1 MMAEPEPPR
10 QRIER
15 ASGTARRARL
25 TPAPGSDPAPE
36 APVDGD
42 DDRDAGPSTD
52 DGRPGSS
59 DDDRL
64 TRDRPPHWRRT

>member
-1 MMAEPEPPR
+1 MTDEPR

-15 ASGTARRARL
+15 APGKARRARL

-36 APVDGD
+36 APIHDGE
-42 DDRDAGPSTD
+42 DDRDSTSPAKGVPSAA
-52 DGRPGSS
+52 S

-64 TRDRPPHWRRT
+64 TRDRPPHWRQT